1 MAEKIKKSIP
11 LIIALILGGLI
22 IAMTSF
28 VPQSVQSDNVAAWA
42 TVGPSVSCS
51 VEPVAGA
58 LSFGTILVS
67 GVSDADDTATT
78 TFTSNTIG
86 YLKIHDWGDN
96 INSDPGL
103 WNSTSGPDTIV
114 SPNAGEA
121 ATAVLAGGTEGY
133 GIIAATTTGD
143 GSGSELTIAQRYNTF
158 YLSGLDPDAV
168 GGLYW
173 GTPTALTIASSSAA
187 MTNRLVVVSH
197 KAAISAATLA
207 GNYKD
212 TIIYTCSTTP

>member
-11 LIIALILGGLI
+11 LIIALVLGGLI

-42 TVGPSVSCS
+42 TVGSSVSCN
-51 VEPVAGA
+51 VIPVGA
-58 LSFGTILVS
+58 ISFGTILVS
-67 GVSDADDTATT
+67 GVKDADDTATT

-96 INSDPGL
+96 INSKPGL
-103 WNSTSGPDTIV
+103 WNSTSGPDTII
-114 SPNAGEA
+114 SPD
-121 ATAVLAGGTEGY
+121 ATELPTTTLVGGTEGY
-133 GIIAATTTGD
+133 GIIAATTSD
-143 GSGSELTIAQRYNTF
+143 GNGAELTITERYNTVF
-158 YLSGLDPDAV
+158 LSGFDPDAV
-168 GGLYW
+168 GGLEW
-173 GTPTALTIASSSAA
+173 GTPTAMTIASSSAA
-187 MTNRLVVVSH
+187 MNERLVVVTH

-212 TIIYTCSTTP
+212 TIVYTCSTTP